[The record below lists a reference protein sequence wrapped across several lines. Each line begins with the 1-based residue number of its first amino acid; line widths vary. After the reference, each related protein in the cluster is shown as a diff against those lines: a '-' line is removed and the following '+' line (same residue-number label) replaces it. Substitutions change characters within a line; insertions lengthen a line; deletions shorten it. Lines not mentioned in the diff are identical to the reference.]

1 MDAKFKLCLFWP
13 FRRFC
18 HLISELFYSDTLINM
33 PKETIASLKQQ
44 DQSLKQQ
51 VDALYKEVKSLKE
64 TFAATEA
71 VNESNSH

>member
-1 MDAKFKLCLFWP
+1 
-13 FRRFC
+13 
-18 HLISELFYSDTLINM
+18 M

-64 TFAATEA
+64 NLQPQRLLMKAT
-71 VNESNSH
+71 VTNTSNVIRGRGRLC

>member
-1 MDAKFKLCLFWP
+1 
-13 FRRFC
+13 
-18 HLISELFYSDTLINM
+18 M

-51 VDALYKEVKSLKE
+51 VDALYKKVKSLKE